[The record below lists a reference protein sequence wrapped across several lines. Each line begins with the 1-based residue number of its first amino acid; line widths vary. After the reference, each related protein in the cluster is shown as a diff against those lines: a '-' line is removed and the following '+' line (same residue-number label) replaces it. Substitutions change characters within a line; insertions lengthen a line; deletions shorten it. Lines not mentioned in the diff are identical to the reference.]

1 MFMEYLWEIIV
12 NIIESVL
19 LGWLLFSVLQ
29 QRNKI
34 HKYTYFFI
42 YLLIATTVVTLL
54 NFTAF
59 SPALTQLIS
68 MAATIIYCLFAF
80 SDSISKKVL
89 YSCVLVFIS
98 IFADELAYTCVFILF
113 PNQIASFD
121 FTGDNRFIVTLAYLL
136 FELILVIIFRKL
148 FRNLSYIPAKAT
160 SSLLVFTVIM
170 MFLSDFALSVVVEI
184 DSDIIPDK
192 YRFELNLLSI
202 VLLIVYIIVLYF
214 FNILSNIYTRNN
226 ILNEQ
231 LLLQKKAEESSRQLL
246 NSVNELRGWKH
257 DYQNHLNVLST
268 LYFEGNYSE
277 LGKYIVNQKNSL
289 PPLFSK
295 SNSGN
300 SILDAILT
308 DKILQLSN
316 TDIKFEH
323 TVLLPENFNI
333 DNVDLTIIIGNL
345 LDNAIEACNK
355 VENSNNLF
363 IDFSIMPKL
372 NGVEIITTNSYDKDN
387 LLIKENC
394 YISNKSDSLSH
405 GLGLKQIETTIN
417 KYSGFYRTKTEDCKF
432 ISEIFIPLT

>member
-1 MFMEYLWEIIV
+1 MK
-12 NIIESVL
+12 
-19 LGWLLFSVLQ
+19 Q
-29 QRNKI
+29 
-34 HKYTYFFI
+34 
-42 YLLIATTVVTLL
+42 
-54 NFTAF
+54 
-59 SPALTQLIS
+59 
-68 MAATIIYCLFAF
+68 
-80 SDSISKKVL
+80 
-89 YSCVLVFIS
+89 
-98 IFADELAYTCVFILF
+98 
-113 PNQIASFD
+113 
-121 FTGDNRFIVTLAYLL
+121 
-136 FELILVIIFRKL
+136 
-148 FRNLSYIPAKAT
+148 
-160 SSLLVFTVIM
+160 
-170 MFLSDFALSVVVEI
+170 
-184 DSDIIPDK
+184 
-192 YRFELNLLSI
+192 
-202 VLLIVYIIVLYF
+202 
-214 FNILSNIYTRNN
+214 
-226 ILNEQ
+226 Q